1 MRNGHR
7 KSFILGIIISI
18 FFSMTC
24 MSIPVFA
31 KDAPNG
37 IWTDYAATDFAG
49 GSGIAED
56 PWQIETA
63 EQLAKLAVDV
73 NSGIVDK
80 THAKEYFVLT
90 ADLDLSAH
98 RWIPIGYGDSND
110 SFHAFSSYFNG
121 NNKTITGLYVDETQE
136 GVSAGLFGNFSGY
149 ELKNII
155 LSDAYV
161 KASCKD
167 RNAAGVLI
175 GNASQGY
182 GVSISVSDCKVSGT
196 VENTNALSGGL
207 VGYNSYGTY
216 KDCVVDVEVIGGGK
230 SGGFIGEDF
239 NGIYQNCIVK
249 GNVRGSWSVG
259 GFAGVLFFESGV
271 NKCASYGKVTAS
283 DWNVGGFAGYV
294 ESDVEIK
301 NSVAFG
307 DVESIVTDFEPKV
320 GGFAGTNDG
329 STITKS
335 HSSGK
340 ITSSSKT
347 YSPGGFVGNPNSN
360 GIFIDNSFDVEKNPN
375 LKAMGGSDSTDL
387 TGVQTSTTKDVLSNI
402 CEDYY
407 GEHDWNDTMS
417 VDKEA
422 TCTES
427 GEKSF
432 HCRRC
437 DVTSGTQI
445 IDPKGHHL
453 QLVEEKPATCT
464 EDGFEEY
471 WKCEDCGLMYSDSN
485 MINSI
490 SEPIVIKATG
500 HKFGNWQIVREA
512 TEKQEGEKKRVCEVC
527 KYEETEKISKLLP
540 SPEQVE
546 YKILD
551 GTDSSWTQGAH
562 KDLVIRGN
570 GEFSKFKCVKVDG
583 TVVDIKNYTV
593 SEGSTVVTLKE
604 DYLNTLAAGKH
615 TFEIVWTDGLAS
627 TTFTVVKDN
636 NNSVQVTGNKN
647 ESITVKQD
655 NKNSIV
661 TKTGDTANYVLYS
674 ILLMI
679 SFVGLV
685 VTVKKIEMI

>member
-155 LSDAYV
+155 ISDAYV

-182 GVSISVSDCKVSGT
+182 GMSISVSDCKVSGT

-216 KDCVVDVEVIGGGK
+216 KNCVVDVEVIGGGK

-271 NKCASYGKVTAS
+271 DKCASYGKVTAS

-512 TEKQEGEKKRVCEVC
+512 TEKQEGEQKRVCEVC
-527 KYEETEKISKLLP
+527 KYEEIEKISKVVP
-540 SPEQVE
+540 SPGQEE

-551 GTDSSWTQGAH
+551 GADSSWTQDAH
-562 KDLVIRGN
+562 KGLVIRGN

-583 TVVDIKNYTV
+583 IIVDTKNYTV

-636 NNSVQVTGNKN
+636 NNLVQVTG
-647 ESITVKQD
+647 

>member
-182 GVSISVSDCKVSGT
+182 GMSISVSDCKVSGT

-216 KDCVVDVEVIGGGK
+216 KDCMVDVEVIGGGK

-259 GFAGVLFFESGV
+259 GFAGFFFFKRGV

-512 TEKQEGEKKRVCEVC
+512 TEKQEGEQKRVCEVC
-527 KYEETEKISKLLP
+527 KYEEIEKISKVVP
-540 SPEQVE
+540 SPGQEE

-551 GTDSSWTQGAH
+551 GADSSWTQDAH
-562 KDLVIRGN
+562 KGLVIRGN

-583 TVVDIKNYTV
+583 IIVDTKNYTV

-636 NNSVQVTGNKN
+636 NNLVQVTG
-647 ESITVKQD
+647 

>member
-155 LSDAYV
+155 ISDAYV

-182 GVSISVSDCKVSGT
+182 GMSISVSDCKVSGT

-512 TEKQEGEKKRVCEVC
+512 TEKQEGEQKRVCEVC
-527 KYEETEKISKLLP
+527 KYEETEKISKVVP
-540 SPEQVE
+540 SPGQEE

-551 GTDSSWTQGAH
+551 GADSSWTQDAH
-562 KDLVIRGN
+562 KGLVIRGN

-583 TVVDIKNYTV
+583 IIVDTKNYTV

-636 NNSVQVTGNKN
+636 NNLVQVTG
-647 ESITVKQD
+647 

-661 TKTGDTANYVLYS
+661 TKTGDTTNYVLYS

>member
-155 LSDAYV
+155 ISDAYV

-167 RNAAGVLI
+167 RNVAGVLI

-182 GVSISVSDCKVSGT
+182 GMSISVSDCKVSGT

-271 NKCASYGKVTAS
+271 DKCASYGKVTAS

-512 TEKQEGEKKRVCEVC
+512 TEKQEGEQKRVCEVC
-527 KYEETEKISKLLP
+527 KYEETEKISKVVP
-540 SPEQVE
+540 SPGQEE

-551 GTDSSWTQGAH
+551 GADSSWTQDAH
-562 KDLVIRGN
+562 KGLVIRGN

-583 TVVDIKNYTV
+583 IIVDTKNYTV

-615 TFEIVWTDGLAS
+615 TFEIVWIDGLAS

-636 NNSVQVTGNKN
+636 NNLVQVTG
-647 ESITVKQD
+647 

-661 TKTGDTANYVLYS
+661 TKTGDNANYVLYS

-685 VTVKKIEMI
+685 VIVKKIEMI

>member
-182 GVSISVSDCKVSGT
+182 GMSISVSDCKVSGT

-307 DVESIVTDFEPKV
+307 DVESKVTDFEPKV

-512 TEKQEGEKKRVCEVC
+512 TEKQEGEQKRVCEVC
-527 KYEETEKISKLLP
+527 KYEETEKISKVVP
-540 SPEQVE
+540 SPGQEE

-551 GTDSSWTQGAH
+551 GADSSWTQDAH
-562 KDLVIRGN
+562 KGLVIRGN

-583 TVVDIKNYTV
+583 IIVDTKNYTV

-636 NNSVQVTGNKN
+636 NNLVQVTG
-647 ESITVKQD
+647 

-685 VTVKKIEMI
+685 VIVKKIEMI

>member
-155 LSDAYV
+155 ISDAYV

-182 GVSISVSDCKVSGT
+182 GMSISVSDCKVSGT

-271 NKCASYGKVTAS
+271 DKCASYGKVTAS

-512 TEKQEGEKKRVCEVC
+512 TEKQEGEQKRVCEVC
-527 KYEETEKISKLLP
+527 KYEEIEKISKVVP
-540 SPEQVE
+540 SPGQEE

-551 GTDSSWTQGAH
+551 GADSSWTQDAH
-562 KDLVIRGN
+562 KGLVIRGN

-583 TVVDIKNYTV
+583 IIVDTKKYTV

-615 TFEIVWTDGLAS
+615 TFEIVWIDGLAS

-636 NNSVQVTGNKN
+636 NNLVQVTG
-647 ESITVKQD
+647 

>member
-1 MRNGHR
+1 MRKRHR

-18 FFSMTC
+18 FFSITC

-37 IWTDYAATDFAG
+37 IWTDYAAIDFAG
-49 GSGIAED
+49 GSGTAED

-121 NNKTITGLYVDETQE
+121 NNKTITGLYIDETQE

-149 ELKNII
+149 ELKNITI
-155 LSDAYV
+155 SDAYV

-182 GVSISVSDCKVSGT
+182 GMSISVSDCKVSGT
-196 VENTNALSGGL
+196 VENTKALSGGL

-216 KDCVVDVEVIGGGK
+216 KDCVVDVEVIGEGK

-239 NGIYQNCIVK
+239 NGIYQNCIAK
-249 GNVRGSWSVG
+249 GNVSGSWSV
-259 GFAGVLFFESGV
+259 
-271 NKCASYGKVTAS
+271 
-283 DWNVGGFAGYV
+283 
-294 ESDVEIK
+294 
-301 NSVAFG
+301 
-307 DVESIVTDFEPKV
+307 
-320 GGFAGTNDG
+320 
-329 STITKS
+329 
-335 HSSGK
+335 
-340 ITSSSKT
+340 
-347 YSPGGFVGNPNSN
+347 GGFVGNPNSN

-387 TGVQTSTTKDVLSNI
+387 TGVQPSTTKDVLSNI

-490 SEPIVIKATG
+490 SKPIVIKATG

-512 TEKQEGEKKRVCEVC
+512 TEKQEGEQKRVCEVC
-527 KYEETEKISKLLP
+527 KYEETEKISKVVP
-540 SPEQVE
+540 SPGQEE

-551 GTDSSWTQGAH
+551 GADSSWTQDAH
-562 KDLVIRGN
+562 KGLVIRGN

-583 TVVDIKNYTV
+583 IIVDTKNYTV

-636 NNSVQVTGNKN
+636 NNLVQVTG
-647 ESITVKQD
+647 

>member
-182 GVSISVSDCKVSGT
+182 GMSISVSDCKVSGT

-216 KDCVVDVEVIGGGK
+216 KDCMVDVEVIGGGK

-512 TEKQEGEKKRVCEVC
+512 TEKQEGEQKRVCEVC
-527 KYEETEKISKLLP
+527 KYEETEKISKVVP
-540 SPEQVE
+540 SPGQEE

-551 GTDSSWTQGAH
+551 GADSSWTQDAH
-562 KDLVIRGN
+562 KGLVIRGN

-583 TVVDIKNYTV
+583 IIVDTKNYTV

-615 TFEIVWTDGLAS
+615 IFEIVWIDGLAS

-636 NNSVQVTGNKN
+636 NNLVQVTG
-647 ESITVKQD
+647 

>member
-1 MRNGHR
+1 MRKGHH

-18 FFSMTC
+18 FFSITC

-31 KDAPNG
+31 KDVPNG

-49 GSGIAED
+49 GSGTAED

-63 EQLAKLAVDV
+63 EQLAKLAADV
-73 NSGIVDK
+73 NSGVVGK
-80 THAKEYFVLT
+80 THAKEHFILI
-90 ADLDLSAH
+90 ANLDLSAH
-98 RWIPIGYGDSND
+98 RWIPIGYGDSNG
-110 SFHAFSSYFNG
+110 SFHAFSSYFDG

-136 GVSAGLFGNFSGY
+136 EVSAGLFGNFSGY

-155 LSDAYV
+155 ISDAYV
-161 KASCKD
+161 KASCKN

-182 GVSISVSDCKVSGT
+182 GMSISVSDCKVSGT
-196 VENTNALSGGL
+196 VENTKALSGGL

-239 NGIYQNCIVK
+239 NGIYQNCIAK
-249 GNVRGSWSVG
+249 GNVNGSWSVG

-271 NKCASYGKVTAS
+271 DKCASYGKVTAS
-283 DWNVGGFAGYV
+283 DWNVGGFVGYV
-294 ESDVEIK
+294 ESNVEIK

-320 GGFAGTNDG
+320 GGFVGTNDG
-329 STITKS
+329 STVTKS

-340 ITSSSKT
+340 ITCASEM

-360 GIFIDNSFDVEKNPN
+360 GTFTDDFFDIEKNPN
-375 LKAMGGSDSTDL
+375 LKAVGGSDSTDL
-387 TGVQTSTTKDVLSNI
+387 TGVQPSTTKDVLSNV

-407 GEHDWNDTMS
+407 GGHDWNDTMT
-417 VDKEA
+417 VDKKA

-432 HCRRC
+432 HCKRC
-437 DVTSGTQI
+437 DVISGTQI
-445 IDPKGHHL
+445 IVPKGHHL
-453 QLVEEKPATCT
+453 QLVEEKTATCT
-464 EDGFEEY
+464 EDGLEEY

-551 GTDSSWTQGAH
+551 GTNSSWTQGAH

-570 GEFSKFKCVKVDG
+570 GELSKFKCVKVDG
-583 TVVDIKNYTV
+583 TVVDEKNYTV

-604 DYLNTLAAGKH
+604 DYLKTLTAGKH

-627 TTFTVVKDN
+627 TIFTVVKDN
-636 NNSVQVTGNKN
+636 NNSVQVTA
-647 ESITVKQD
+647 

>member
-1 MRNGHR
+1 MRKGHH

-18 FFSMTC
+18 FFSITC

-49 GSGIAED
+49 GSGTAED

-73 NSGIVDK
+73 NSGIVGK
-80 THAKEYFVLT
+80 THAKEHFILI
-90 ADLDLSAH
+90 ANLDLSAH
-98 RWIPIGYGDSND
+98 RWIPIGYGDSNG
-110 SFHAFSSYFNG
+110 SFHAFSSYFDG

-155 LSDAYV
+155 ISDAYV
-161 KASCKD
+161 KVSCKD

-182 GVSISVSDCKVSGT
+182 GMSISVSDCKVSGT
-196 VENTNALSGGL
+196 VENTKALSGGL

-216 KDCVVDVEVIGGGK
+216 KDCVVDVEVIGGGQ

-239 NGIYQNCIVK
+239 NGVYQNCIAK
-249 GNVRGSWSVG
+249 GNVSGSWSVG
-259 GFAGVLFFESGV
+259 GFAGLLFFESGV
-271 NKCASYGKVTAS
+271 DKCASYGKVTAS
-283 DWNVGGFAGYV
+283 DWNVGGFVGYV
-294 ESDVEIK
+294 ESAVEIK

-340 ITSSSKT
+340 ITCASEM
-347 YSPGGFVGNPNSN
+347 YSPGGFVGNLNSN
-360 GIFIDNSFDVEKNPN
+360 GTFTDNFFDIEKNPN
-375 LKAMGGSDSTDL
+375 LKAVGGSDSTDL
-387 TGVQTSTTKDVLSNI
+387 TGVQPSTTKDVLSNV

-407 GEHDWNDTMS
+407 GGHDWNDTMT

-437 DVTSGTQI
+437 DVISGTQI

-453 QLVEEKPATCT
+453 QLVEGKPATCT
-464 EDGFEEY
+464 EDGFEE
-471 WKCEDCGLMYSDSN
+471 
-485 MINSI
+485 
-490 SEPIVIKATG
+490 
-500 HKFGNWQIVREA
+500 
-512 TEKQEGEKKRVCEVC
+512 
-527 KYEETEKISKLLP
+527 
-540 SPEQVE
+540 
-546 YKILD
+546 
-551 GTDSSWTQGAH
+551 
-562 KDLVIRGN
+562 
-570 GEFSKFKCVKVDG
+570 
-583 TVVDIKNYTV
+583 
-593 SEGSTVVTLKE
+593 
-604 DYLNTLAAGKH
+604 
-615 TFEIVWTDGLAS
+615 
-627 TTFTVVKDN
+627 
-636 NNSVQVTGNKN
+636 
-647 ESITVKQD
+647 
-655 NKNSIV
+655 
-661 TKTGDTANYVLYS
+661 
-674 ILLMI
+674 
-679 SFVGLV
+679 
-685 VTVKKIEMI
+685 

>member
-182 GVSISVSDCKVSGT
+182 GMSISVSDCKVSGT

-512 TEKQEGEKKRVCEVC
+512 TEKQEGEQKRVCEVC
-527 KYEETEKISKLLP
+527 KYEETEKISKVVP
-540 SPEQVE
+540 SPGQEE

-551 GTDSSWTQGAH
+551 GADSSWTQDAH
-562 KDLVIRGN
+562 KGLVIRGN

-583 TVVDIKNYTV
+583 IIVDTKNYTV

-636 NNSVQVTGNKN
+636 NNLVQVTG
-647 ESITVKQD
+647 

>member
-1 MRNGHR
+1 MRKRHR

-18 FFSMTC
+18 FFSITC

-37 IWTDYAATDFAG
+37 IWTDYAAIDFAG
-49 GSGIAED
+49 GSGTAED

-121 NNKTITGLYVDETQE
+121 NNKTITGLYIDETQE

-155 LSDAYV
+155 ISDAYV

-182 GVSISVSDCKVSGT
+182 GMSISVSDCKVSGT
-196 VENTNALSGGL
+196 VENTKALSGGL
-207 VGYNSYGTY
+207 VGYKSYGTY
-216 KDCVVDVEVIGGGK
+216 KDCVVDVEVIGEGK

-239 NGIYQNCIVK
+239 NGIYQNCIAK
-249 GNVRGSWSVG
+249 GNVSGSWSVG

-271 NKCASYGKVTAS
+271 DKCASYGKVTAS

-335 HSSGK
+335 CSSGK

-387 TGVQTSTTKDVLSNI
+387 TGVQPSTTKDVLSNI

-490 SEPIVIKATG
+490 SKPIVIKATG

-512 TEKQEGEKKRVCEVC
+512 TEKQEGEQKRVCEVC
-527 KYEETEKISKLLP
+527 KYEETEKISKVVP
-540 SPEQVE
+540 SPGQEE

-551 GTDSSWTQGAH
+551 GADSSWTQDAH
-562 KDLVIRGN
+562 KGLVIRGN

-583 TVVDIKNYTV
+583 IIVDTKNYTV

-636 NNSVQVTGNKN
+636 NNLVQVTG
-647 ESITVKQD
+647 

>member
-1 MRNGHR
+1 MRNGHS

-49 GSGIAED
+49 GSGTAED

-155 LSDAYV
+155 ISDAYV

-182 GVSISVSDCKVSGT
+182 GMSISVSDCKVSGT
-196 VENTNALSGGL
+196 VENTKALSGGL

-271 NKCASYGKVTAS
+271 DKCASYGKVTAS

-375 LKAMGGSDSTDL
+375 LKAMGVSDSTDL

-422 TCTES
+422 TCKES

-512 TEKQEGEKKRVCEVC
+512 TEKQEGEQKRVCEVC
-527 KYEETEKISKLLP
+527 KYEEIEKISKVVP
-540 SPEQVE
+540 SPGQEE

-551 GTDSSWTQGAH
+551 GADSSWTQDAH
-562 KDLVIRGN
+562 KGLVIRGN
-570 GEFSKFKCVKVDG
+570 GEFSKFKFVKVDG
-583 TVVDIKNYTV
+583 IIVDIKNYTV

-636 NNSVQVTGNKN
+636 NNLVQVTGNKN

-655 NKNSIV
+655 NKNSII
-661 TKTGDTANYVLYS
+661 TKTGDTTNYVLYS

-685 VTVKKIEMI
+685 VIVKKIEMI

>member
-155 LSDAYV
+155 ISDAYV

-182 GVSISVSDCKVSGT
+182 GMSISVSDCKVSGT

-375 LKAMGGSDSTDL
+375 LKAMGGFDSTDL

-512 TEKQEGEKKRVCEVC
+512 TEKQEGEQKRVCEVC
-527 KYEETEKISKLLP
+527 KYEEIEKISKVVP
-540 SPEQVE
+540 SPGQEE

-551 GTDSSWTQGAH
+551 GADSSWTQDAH
-562 KDLVIRGN
+562 KGLVIRGN

-583 TVVDIKNYTV
+583 IIVDTKNYTV

-636 NNSVQVTGNKN
+636 NNLVQVTG
-647 ESITVKQD
+647 

-685 VTVKKIEMI
+685 VIVKKIEMI

>member
-155 LSDAYV
+155 ISDAYV

-182 GVSISVSDCKVSGT
+182 GMSISVSDCKVSGT

-259 GFAGVLFFESGV
+259 GFVGVLFFESGV
-271 NKCASYGKVTAS
+271 DKCASYGKVTAS

-512 TEKQEGEKKRVCEVC
+512 TEKQEGEQKRVCEVC
-527 KYEETEKISKLLP
+527 KYEETEKISKVVP
-540 SPEQVE
+540 SPGQEE

-551 GTDSSWTQGAH
+551 GADSSWTQDAH
-562 KDLVIRGN
+562 KGLVIRGN

-583 TVVDIKNYTV
+583 IIVDTKNYTV

-636 NNSVQVTGNKN
+636 NNLVQVTG
-647 ESITVKQD
+647 

>member
-155 LSDAYV
+155 ISDAYV

-182 GVSISVSDCKVSGT
+182 GMSISVSDCKVSGT

-271 NKCASYGKVTAS
+271 DKCASYGKVTAS

-512 TEKQEGEKKRVCEVC
+512 TEKQEGEQKRVCEVC
-527 KYEETEKISKLLP
+527 KYEEIEKISKVVP
-540 SPEQVE
+540 SPGQEE

-551 GTDSSWTQGAH
+551 GADSSWTQDAH
-562 KDLVIRGN
+562 KGLVIRGN

-583 TVVDIKNYTV
+583 IIVDTKNYTV

-636 NNSVQVTGNKN
+636 NNLVQVTG
-647 ESITVKQD
+647 

-685 VTVKKIEMI
+685 VIVKKIEMI

>member
-1 MRNGHR
+1 MRKGHH

-18 FFSMTC
+18 FFSITC

-31 KDAPNG
+31 KDVPNG

-49 GSGIAED
+49 GSGTAED

-63 EQLAKLAVDV
+63 EQLAKLAADV
-73 NSGIVDK
+73 NSGVVGK
-80 THAKEYFVLT
+80 THTKEHFILI
-90 ADLDLSAH
+90 ANLDLSAH
-98 RWIPIGYGDSND
+98 RWIPIGYGDSNG
-110 SFHAFSSYFNG
+110 SFHAFSSYFDG

-136 GVSAGLFGNFSGY
+136 EVSAGLFGNFSGY

-155 LSDAYV
+155 ISDAYV
-161 KASCKD
+161 KASCKN

-182 GVSISVSDCKVSGT
+182 GMSISVSDCKVSGT
-196 VENTNALSGGL
+196 VENTKALSGGL

-239 NGIYQNCIVK
+239 NGIYQNCIAK
-249 GNVRGSWSVG
+249 GNVNGSWSVG

-271 NKCASYGKVTAS
+271 DKCASYGKVTAS
-283 DWNVGGFAGYV
+283 DWNVGGFVGYV
-294 ESDVEIK
+294 ESNVEIK

-320 GGFAGTNDG
+320 GGFVGTNDG
-329 STITKS
+329 STVTKS

-340 ITSSSKT
+340 ITCASEM

-360 GIFIDNSFDVEKNPN
+360 GTFTDDFFDIEKNPN
-375 LKAMGGSDSTDL
+375 LKAVGGSDSTDL
-387 TGVQTSTTKDVLSNI
+387 TGVQPSTTKDVLSNV

-407 GEHDWNDTMS
+407 GGHDWNDTMT
-417 VDKEA
+417 VDKKA

-432 HCRRC
+432 HCKRC
-437 DVTSGTQI
+437 DVISGTQI

-453 QLVEEKPATCT
+453 QLVEEKTATCT
-464 EDGFEEY
+464 EDGLEEY

-551 GTDSSWTQGAH
+551 GTNSSWTQGAH
-562 KDLVIRGN
+562 KGLVIRGN
-570 GEFSKFKCVKVDG
+570 GELSKFKCVKVDG
-583 TVVDIKNYTV
+583 TVVDEKNYTV

-604 DYLNTLAAGKH
+604 DYLKTLTAGKH

-627 TTFTVVKDN
+627 TIFTVVKDN
-636 NNSVQVTGNKN
+636 NNSVQVTA
-647 ESITVKQD
+647 

>member
-182 GVSISVSDCKVSGT
+182 GMSISVSDCKVSGT

-216 KDCVVDVEVIGGGK
+216 KDCMVDVEVIGGGK

-512 TEKQEGEKKRVCEVC
+512 TEKQEGEQKRVCEVC
-527 KYEETEKISKLLP
+527 KYEEIEKISKVVP
-540 SPEQVE
+540 SPGQEE

-551 GTDSSWTQGAH
+551 GADSSWTQDAH
-562 KDLVIRGN
+562 KGLVIRGN

-583 TVVDIKNYTV
+583 IIVDTKNYTV

-636 NNSVQVTGNKN
+636 NNLVQVTG
-647 ESITVKQD
+647 

-661 TKTGDTANYVLYS
+661 TKTGDIANYVLYS

>member
-155 LSDAYV
+155 ISDAYV

-182 GVSISVSDCKVSGT
+182 GMSISVSDCKVSGT

-271 NKCASYGKVTAS
+271 DKCASYGKVTAS

-512 TEKQEGEKKRVCEVC
+512 TEKQEGEQKRVCEVC
-527 KYEETEKISKLLP
+527 KYEEIEKISKVVP
-540 SPEQVE
+540 SPGQEE

-551 GTDSSWTQGAH
+551 GADSSWTQDAH
-562 KDLVIRGN
+562 KGLVIRGN

-583 TVVDIKNYTV
+583 IIVDTKNYTV

-636 NNSVQVTGNKN
+636 NNLVQVTG
-647 ESITVKQD
+647 

>member
-182 GVSISVSDCKVSGT
+182 GMSISVNDCKVSGT

-387 TGVQTSTTKDVLSNI
+387 TGVQTSTTKDVLPNI

-490 SEPIVIKATG
+490 VNLLLLKLQDINLVIGKL
-500 HKFGNWQIVREA
+500 
-512 TEKQEGEKKRVCEVC
+512 CE
-527 KYEETEKISKLLP
+527 KLLKNKKVNKRE
-540 SPEQVE
+540 SV
-546 YKILD
+546 
-551 GTDSSWTQGAH
+551 
-562 KDLVIRGN
+562 
-570 GEFSKFKCVKVDG
+570 KF
-583 TVVDIKNYTV
+583 V
-593 SEGSTVVTLKE
+593 S
-604 DYLNTLAAGKH
+604 
-615 TFEIVWTDGLAS
+615 
-627 TTFTVVKDN
+627 
-636 NNSVQVTGNKN
+636 
-647 ESITVKQD
+647 
-655 NKNSIV
+655 
-661 TKTGDTANYVLYS
+661 
-674 ILLMI
+674 M
-679 SFVGLV
+679 
-685 VTVKKIEMI
+685 KK

>member
-155 LSDAYV
+155 ISDAYV

-182 GVSISVSDCKVSGT
+182 GMSISVSDCKVSGT

-271 NKCASYGKVTAS
+271 DKCASYGKVTAS

-512 TEKQEGEKKRVCEVC
+512 TEKQEGEQKRVCEVC
-527 KYEETEKISKLLP
+527 KYEEIEKISKVVP
-540 SPEQVE
+540 SPGQEE

-551 GTDSSWTQGAH
+551 GADSSWTQDAH
-562 KDLVIRGN
+562 KGLVIRGN

-583 TVVDIKNYTV
+583 IIVDTKNYTV

-615 TFEIVWTDGLAS
+615 TFEIVWIDGLAS

-636 NNSVQVTGNKN
+636 NNLVQVTG
-647 ESITVKQD
+647 

>member
-155 LSDAYV
+155 ISDAYV

-182 GVSISVSDCKVSGT
+182 GMSISVSDCKVSGT

-216 KDCVVDVEVIGGGK
+216 KNCVVDVEVIGGGK

-271 NKCASYGKVTAS
+271 DKCASYGKVTAS

-375 LKAMGGSDSTDL
+375 LKAMGESDSTDL

-512 TEKQEGEKKRVCEVC
+512 TEKQEGEQKRVCEVC
-527 KYEETEKISKLLP
+527 KYEEIEKISKVVP
-540 SPEQVE
+540 SPGQEE

-551 GTDSSWTQGAH
+551 GADSSWTQDAH
-562 KDLVIRGN
+562 KGLVIRGN

-583 TVVDIKNYTV
+583 IIVDTKNYTV

-636 NNSVQVTGNKN
+636 NNLVQVTG
-647 ESITVKQD
+647 

>member
-155 LSDAYV
+155 ISDAYV

-182 GVSISVSDCKVSGT
+182 GMSISVSDCKVSGT

-271 NKCASYGKVTAS
+271 DKCASYGKVTAS

-360 GIFIDNSFDVEKNPN
+360 GNFIDNSFDVEKNPN

-427 GEKSF
+427 GEKSY

-512 TEKQEGEKKRVCEVC
+512 TEKQEGEQKRVCEVC
-527 KYEETEKISKLLP
+527 KYEETEKISKVVP
-540 SPEQVE
+540 SPGQEE

-551 GTDSSWTQGAH
+551 GADSSWTQDAH
-562 KDLVIRGN
+562 KGLVIRGN

-583 TVVDIKNYTV
+583 IIVDTKNYTV

-615 TFEIVWTDGLAS
+615 TFEIVWIDGLAS

-636 NNSVQVTGNKN
+636 NNLVQVTG
-647 ESITVKQD
+647 

-685 VTVKKIEMI
+685 IIVKKIEMI

>member
-1 MRNGHR
+1 MRKRHR

-18 FFSMTC
+18 FFSITC

-37 IWTDYAATDFAG
+37 IWTDYAAIDFAG
-49 GSGIAED
+49 GSGTAED

-121 NNKTITGLYVDETQE
+121 NNKTITGLYIDETQE

-149 ELKNII
+149 ELKNITI
-155 LSDAYV
+155 SDAYV

-182 GVSISVSDCKVSGT
+182 GMSISVSDCKVSGT
-196 VENTNALSGGL
+196 VENTKALSGGL

-216 KDCVVDVEVIGGGK
+216 KDCVVDVEVIGEGK
-230 SGGFIGEDF
+230 SGGFIGEGF
-239 NGIYQNCIVK
+239 NGIYQNCIAK
-249 GNVRGSWSVG
+249 GNVSGSWSV
-259 GFAGVLFFESGV
+259 
-271 NKCASYGKVTAS
+271 
-283 DWNVGGFAGYV
+283 
-294 ESDVEIK
+294 
-301 NSVAFG
+301 
-307 DVESIVTDFEPKV
+307 
-320 GGFAGTNDG
+320 
-329 STITKS
+329 
-335 HSSGK
+335 
-340 ITSSSKT
+340 
-347 YSPGGFVGNPNSN
+347 GGFVGNPNSN

-387 TGVQTSTTKDVLSNI
+387 TGVQPSTTKDVLSNI

-490 SEPIVIKATG
+490 SKPIVIKATG

-512 TEKQEGEKKRVCEVC
+512 TEKQEGEQKRVCEVC
-527 KYEETEKISKLLP
+527 KYEETEKISKVVP
-540 SPEQVE
+540 SPGQEE

-551 GTDSSWTQGAH
+551 GADSSWTQDAH
-562 KDLVIRGN
+562 KGLVIRGN

-583 TVVDIKNYTV
+583 IIVDTKNYTV

-636 NNSVQVTGNKN
+636 NNLVQVTG
-647 ESITVKQD
+647 

>member
-1 MRNGHR
+1 MRKRHR

-18 FFSMTC
+18 FFSITC

-155 LSDAYV
+155 ISDAYV

-182 GVSISVSDCKVSGT
+182 GMSISVSDCKVSGT

-271 NKCASYGKVTAS
+271 DKCASYGKVTAS

-335 HSSGK
+335 CSSGK

-387 TGVQTSTTKDVLSNI
+387 TGVQPSTTKDVLSNI

-490 SEPIVIKATG
+490 SKPIVIKATG

-512 TEKQEGEKKRVCEVC
+512 TETQEGEQKRVCEVC
-527 KYEETEKISKLLP
+527 KYEETEKISKVVP
-540 SPEQVE
+540 SPGQEE

-551 GTDSSWTQGAH
+551 GADSSWTQDAH
-562 KDLVIRGN
+562 KGLVIRGN

-583 TVVDIKNYTV
+583 IIVDTKNYTV

-615 TFEIVWTDGLAS
+615 AFEIVWTDGLAS

-636 NNSVQVTGNKN
+636 NNLVQVTG
-647 ESITVKQD
+647 

>member
-1 MRNGHR
+1 M
-7 KSFILGIIISI
+7 
-18 FFSMTC
+18 
-24 MSIPVFA
+24 
-31 KDAPNG
+31 
-37 IWTDYAATDFAG
+37 
-49 GSGIAED
+49 
-56 PWQIETA
+56 
-63 EQLAKLAVDV
+63 
-73 NSGIVDK
+73 
-80 THAKEYFVLT
+80 
-90 ADLDLSAH
+90 
-98 RWIPIGYGDSND
+98 
-110 SFHAFSSYFNG
+110 
-121 NNKTITGLYVDETQE
+121 
-136 GVSAGLFGNFSGY
+136 
-149 ELKNII
+149 
-155 LSDAYV
+155 
-161 KASCKD
+161 
-167 RNAAGVLI
+167 
-175 GNASQGY
+175 
-182 GVSISVSDCKVSGT
+182 
-196 VENTNALSGGL
+196 
-207 VGYNSYGTY
+207 Y
-216 KDCVVDVEVIGGGK
+216 KR
-230 SGGFIGEDF
+230 
-239 NGIYQNCIVK
+239 Q
-249 GNVRGSWSVG
+249 
-259 GFAGVLFFESGV
+259 
-271 NKCASYGKVTAS
+271 
-283 DWNVGGFAGYV
+283 
-294 ESDVEIK
+294 
-301 NSVAFG
+301 
-307 DVESIVTDFEPKV
+307 
-320 GGFAGTNDG
+320 NDG

-335 HSSGK
+335 CSSGK

-387 TGVQTSTTKDVLSNI
+387 TGVQPSTTKDVLSNI

-490 SEPIVIKATG
+490 SKPIVIKATG

-512 TEKQEGEKKRVCEVC
+512 TEKQEGEQKRVCEVC
-527 KYEETEKISKLLP
+527 KYEETEKISKVVP
-540 SPEQVE
+540 SPGQEE

-551 GTDSSWTQGAH
+551 GADSSWTQDAH
-562 KDLVIRGN
+562 KGLVIRGN

-583 TVVDIKNYTV
+583 IIVDTKNYTV

-636 NNSVQVTGNKN
+636 NNLVQVTG
-647 ESITVKQD
+647 

>member
-182 GVSISVSDCKVSGT
+182 GMSISVSDCKVSGT

-512 TEKQEGEKKRVCEVC
+512 TEKQEGEQKRVCEVC
-527 KYEETEKISKLLP
+527 KYEEIEKISKVVP
-540 SPEQVE
+540 SPGQEE

-551 GTDSSWTQGAH
+551 GADSSWTQDAH
-562 KDLVIRGN
+562 KGLVIRGN

-583 TVVDIKNYTV
+583 IIVDTKNYTV

-615 TFEIVWTDGLAS
+615 TVENVWPDGLAS

-636 NNSVQVTGNKN
+636 NNLVQVTG
-647 ESITVKQD
+647 

-685 VTVKKIEMI
+685 VIVKKIEMI

>member
-1 MRNGHR
+1 M
-7 KSFILGIIISI
+7 
-18 FFSMTC
+18 
-24 MSIPVFA
+24 
-31 KDAPNG
+31 
-37 IWTDYAATDFAG
+37 
-49 GSGIAED
+49 
-56 PWQIETA
+56 
-63 EQLAKLAVDV
+63 
-73 NSGIVDK
+73 
-80 THAKEYFVLT
+80 T

-182 GVSISVSDCKVSGT
+182 GMSISVSDCKVSGT

-216 KDCVVDVEVIGGGK
+216 KDCMVDVEVIGGGK

-283 DWNVGGFAGYV
+283 DWNGYV

-387 TGVQTSTTKDVLSNI
+387 TGVQTSTTKDVLSKI

-512 TEKQEGEKKRVCEVC
+512 TEKQEGEQKRVCEVC
-527 KYEETEKISKLLP
+527 KYEEIEKISKVVP
-540 SPEQVE
+540 SPGQEE

-551 GTDSSWTQGAH
+551 GADSSWTQDAH
-562 KDLVIRGN
+562 KGLVIRGN

-583 TVVDIKNYTV
+583 IIVDTKNYTV

-636 NNSVQVTGNKN
+636 NNLVQVTG
-647 ESITVKQD
+647 

>member
-1 MRNGHR
+1 MRKRHR

-18 FFSMTC
+18 FFSITC

-49 GSGIAED
+49 GSGTAED

-121 NNKTITGLYVDETQE
+121 NNKTITGLYIDETQE

-149 ELKNII
+149 ELKNITI
-155 LSDAYV
+155 SDAYV
-161 KASCKD
+161 KASCED

-182 GVSISVSDCKVSGT
+182 GMSISVSDCKVSGT
-196 VENTNALSGGL
+196 VENTKALSGGL

-216 KDCVVDVEVIGGGK
+216 KDCVVDVEVIGEGK

-239 NGIYQNCIVK
+239 NGIYQNCIAK
-249 GNVRGSWSVG
+249 GNVSGSWSVG

-271 NKCASYGKVTAS
+271 DKCASYGKVTAS

-335 HSSGK
+335 CSSGK

-387 TGVQTSTTKDVLSNI
+387 TGVQPSTTKDVLSNI

-422 TCTES
+422 TCTE
-427 GEKSF
+427 
-432 HCRRC
+432 
-437 DVTSGTQI
+437 
-445 IDPKGHHL
+445 
-453 QLVEEKPATCT
+453 
-464 EDGFEEY
+464 DGFEEY

-490 SEPIVIKATG
+490 SKPIVIKATG

-512 TEKQEGEKKRVCEVC
+512 TEKQEGEQKRVCEVC
-527 KYEETEKISKLLP
+527 KYEETEKISKVVP
-540 SPEQVE
+540 SPGQEE

-551 GTDSSWTQGAH
+551 GADSSWTQDAH
-562 KDLVIRGN
+562 KGLVIRGN

-583 TVVDIKNYTV
+583 IIVDTKNYTV

-636 NNSVQVTGNKN
+636 NNLVQVTG
-647 ESITVKQD
+647 